1 MSGERWTINDE
12 RSIFALL
19 GSARRCFQSEA
30 EKEHSTLNRSSL
42 NPHRSPPPLNI
53 LMNINDKKSEII
65 GA

>member
-1 MSGERWTINDE
+1 MSDGQSTMNVLSSLCSALPGDAFRGSGERTHNP
-12 RSIFALL
+12 
-19 GSARRCFQSEA
+19 
-30 EKEHSTLNRSSL
+30 HRSSL